1 MGNKERFQEIQQ
13 AYTSVLKRRRDSGD
27 GAGAGSKESSGA
39 AGPRPGS
46 GDDVVGHHAKEAT
59 DAAEVAKED
68 AESVTSAAHR
78 SFLLRAQGSEARGMN
93 KKAALYEL
101 KNLARQGSLLLRVS
115 ADHLRNIRSSVSD
128 VARNA
133 TGALEEYGDWA
144 STAMAGAGLR
154 ERTEIVES
162 SGESCQATA
171 EHLEKMADSDETM
184 LQKMEKAS
192 NESDLSSDVLALHG
206 VRLLSESLMRTV
218 TVARC
223 AADEAIGA
231 AMAALELSCSL
242 VALDSERKEE
252 RAAQA
257 AERRQAADSEA
268 PVVVHCGDDSDS
280 GMGADGTGTVSKGY
294 PGAMDSPDGESTC
307 EKNAGS
313 DGKDGK
319 SLQVLGD
326 EQEVRPSSRPEDV
339 KSRQVV
345 LRVRNLRCLNSL
357 NDEVLSLQGR
367 LKGLLKRG
375 EGTLMPTVAPS
386 QKGGVFDLVAQLLQ
400 NALTEA
406 ARLVVDAAVPARQV
420 LERAFPFALA
430 LENAQEVALPTEVK
444 TQALKLAALLDVDL
458 LCQIIDGPFKRR
470 LLSLGM
476 RRPGAPAARGGSVGI
491 AAMRATTGA
500 GGARFP
506 RPGGGSGLSEAWN
519 EAVQAFCLRL
529 VRGLRDPLQPEK
541 RGDGPGAGWP
551 GAGANFYATR

>member
-268 PVVVHCGDDSDS
+268 PVVVPCNDNSEG
-280 GMGADGTGTVSKGY
+280 GAGGTVSKGY
-294 PGAMDSPDGESTC
+294 PGAMDSPDGEKGAG
-307 EKNAGS
+307 EKSAS
-313 DGKDGK
+313 ADCKDKEGK
-319 SLQVLGD
+319 SLQVPGD
-326 EQEVRPSSRPEDV
+326 EHGARPSSRPEDV
-339 KSRQVV
+339 KSRQAV
-345 LRVRNLRCLNSL
+345 LRVRNLRCLGSL